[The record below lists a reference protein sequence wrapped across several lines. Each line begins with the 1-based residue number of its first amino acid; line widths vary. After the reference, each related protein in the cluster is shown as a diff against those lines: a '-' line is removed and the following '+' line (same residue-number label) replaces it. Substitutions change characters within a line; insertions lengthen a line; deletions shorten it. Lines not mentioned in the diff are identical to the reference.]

1 VSSAEVD
8 RSTLAAFVDHPDA
21 AGVVTDFDG
30 TLAPIVDDP
39 AEARPLAESVEVL
52 HRLAHHY
59 GRVAVVSGR
68 PASFLARH
76 LRVEDCDE
84 GPACEALV
92 MAGVYGLERVEG
104 GEVVTDESVEGWR
117 DVVAEVVSRT
127 EDAAPPGVEVENKG
141 LSAVIHY
148 RTAPDQADW
157 CEDWAES
164 EAERT
169 GLAHHPGR
177 MSHELRPPVEVDKGS
192 VVTDLAAGLD
202 AVCFFGDDVGD
213 LPAFVAL
220 DRLAEEGVTTLKVV
234 ASSDEAAPELV
245 ETADVVVDGPE
256 GALEVLRRLEPP

>member
-1 VSSAEVD
+1 MSSPEVD
-8 RSTLAAFVDHPDA
+8 RSTLAAFVDHPEA
-21 AGVVTDFDG
+21 AGVITDFDG

-39 AEARPLAESVEVL
+39 QEARPLAESVEVL
-52 HRLAHHY
+52 HRLAHSY
-59 GRVAVVSGR
+59 RRVAVVSGR

-76 LRVEDCDE
+76 LGVEDCDE
-84 GPACEALV
+84 GPACDALV

-104 GEVVTDESVEGWR
+104 GDVVTDQSVEGWR
-117 DVVAEVVSRT
+117 DVVAEVVRRT
-127 EDAAPPGVEVENKG
+127 EESAPSGVGVENKG

-148 RTAPDQADW
+148 RTAPDQAGW
-157 CEDWAES
+157 SRDWAES

-213 LPAFVAL
+213 LPAFEAL
-220 DRLAEEGVTTLKVV
+220 DRLAGQGVATLKVV
-234 ASSDEAAPELV
+234 ASSDEAAPELLD
-245 ETADVVVDGPE
+245 TADLVVDGPE
-256 GALEVLRRLEPP
+256 GALGVLRRLLPA